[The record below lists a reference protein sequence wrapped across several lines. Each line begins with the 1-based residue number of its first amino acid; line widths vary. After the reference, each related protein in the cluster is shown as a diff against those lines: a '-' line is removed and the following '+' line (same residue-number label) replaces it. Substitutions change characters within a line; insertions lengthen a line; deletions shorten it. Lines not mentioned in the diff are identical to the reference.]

1 MGIPLET
8 KSLTFYFFAKL
19 QLQQNRTNAYEKQNC
34 TLTFAHSNLKRSGKP
49 WLGKKVTAIFQIRK
63 QKQEKLHLLPYH
75 KPIGSHQ
82 VQEVLKPYCRS
93 ANIGQMKNDSTAA
106 NEKRPFSDLS
116 KRNEMGPQ

>member
-1 MGIPLET
+1 MPM
-8 KSLTFYFFAKL
+8 KSKIV
-19 QLQQNRTNAYEKQNC
+19 RS
-34 TLTFAHSNLKRSGKP
+34 HSPTQTWKEAGKP
-49 WLGKKVTAIFQIRK
+49 AVAVKKVTAIFQIRK